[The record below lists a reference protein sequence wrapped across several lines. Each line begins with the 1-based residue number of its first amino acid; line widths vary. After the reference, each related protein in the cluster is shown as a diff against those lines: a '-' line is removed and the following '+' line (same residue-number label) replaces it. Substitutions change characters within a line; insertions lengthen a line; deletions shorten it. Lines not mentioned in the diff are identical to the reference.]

1 MVVVKKKK
9 QGSPIELTQDINYKD
24 IKLIKLFITRYGRI
38 VPRRRSS
45 LTVKQ
50 QKNLK
55 KATGSG
61 GGGRAAGGVRLRGT
75 DARRAHALPIG
86 GGPRRAAAR
95 AAAHRRMQRGQHGE
109 H

>member
-1 MVVVKKKK
+1 MVVLKKKK

-55 KATGSG
+55 KAIKRARVLNLLPYRMD
-61 GGGRAAGGVRLRGT
+61 GRVRK
-75 DARRAHALPIG
+75 
-86 GGPRRAAAR
+86 
-95 AAAHRRMQRGQHGE
+95 
-109 H
+109 

>member
-55 KATGSG
+55 KAIKRARVLNLLPYRMD
-61 GGGRAAGGVRLRGT
+61 GRVRK
-75 DARRAHALPIG
+75 
-86 GGPRRAAAR
+86 
-95 AAAHRRMQRGQHGE
+95 
-109 H
+109 

>member
-50 QKNLK
+50 QKSLK
-55 KATGSG
+55 KAIKRARVLNLLPYRMD
-61 GGGRAAGGVRLRGT
+61 GRVRK
-75 DARRAHALPIG
+75 
-86 GGPRRAAAR
+86 
-95 AAAHRRMQRGQHGE
+95 
-109 H
+109 

>member
-24 IKLIKLFITRYGRI
+24 IKLIKRFITRYGRI

-55 KATGSG
+55 KAIKRARVLNLLPYRMD
-61 GGGRAAGGVRLRGT
+61 GRVRK
-75 DARRAHALPIG
+75 
-86 GGPRRAAAR
+86 
-95 AAAHRRMQRGQHGE
+95 
-109 H
+109 

>member
-1 MVVVKKKK
+1 MVIVKKKK
-9 QGSPIELTQDINYKD
+9 QASPIELTQDINYKD

-55 KATGSG
+55 KAIKRARVLNLLPYRMD
-61 GGGRAAGGVRLRGT
+61 GRVRK
-75 DARRAHALPIG
+75 
-86 GGPRRAAAR
+86 
-95 AAAHRRMQRGQHGE
+95 
-109 H
+109 